1 MADIIKH
8 IFTRIDSSANWKTLN
23 PVPRNGEQCIEVL
36 NGGLFKLKIGDG
48 VTPWVALNYYTTTG
62 SGGSSSNINQTI
74 LSITDKY
81 PLKEGQYYDLQT
93 AIQAL
98 RYEDINLGM
107 VIMFESSEDVWETW
121 QLNSSQKSV
130 YQQIDYWERLSQGIN
145 YIIFNNTEEGEI
157 ENGGII
163 TNISVEG
170 SEETQDYY
178 QLMTLVY
185 AAKDVITGYNKTD
198 RIILRSSNKSIIGL
212 WDTENQ
218 ILDIN
223 VSPDFIQDIE
233 DQLDEKVDKTFAD
246 ATGAYI
252 EGETIYVDSTVV
264 DGLIKV
270 QKTLVNVRDGSTKVV
285 TTEITSDEGTIKL
298 THETDQHDNTNI
310 DINVDPDNLIIDL
323 GEF

>member
-1 MADIIKH
+1 MGFKLADIIKH

-48 VTPWVALNYYTTTG
+48 VTPWVALNYYTAG
-62 SGGSSSNINQTI
+62 SNIGPSNIDQTI
-74 LSITDKY
+74 LNISEKY
-81 PLKEGQYYDLQT
+81 PLGSGYYDLQT

-98 RYEDINLGM
+98 KYEDINPGM

-121 QLNSSQKSV
+121 QFSKKSI
-130 YQQIDYWERLSQGIN
+130 YKNIDYWERLSQGIN

-218 ILDIN
+218 ILDIH

-233 DQLDEKVDKTFAD
+233 DKLDQKVDKTFAD

-252 EGETIYVDSTVV
+252 EGETIYIDSTVV
-264 DGLIKV
+264 DGLMKV

>member
-48 VTPWVALNYYTTTG
+48 VTPWVALNYWT
-62 SGGSSSNINQTI
+62 SNNSSSIEQTI
-74 LSITDKY
+74 LNISEKY
-81 PLKEGQYYDLQT
+81 PLVSGYYDLNT
-93 AIQAL
+93 AIQTL
-98 RYEDINLGM
+98 NYEDINLGM
-107 VIMFESSEDVWETW
+107 IIMFESSENIWETW
-121 QLNSSQKSV
+121 QFNSSKKSI
-130 YQQIDYWERLSQGIN
+130 YKNIDYWERLSQGIN

-157 ENGGII
+157 QNGGII

-198 RIILRSSNKSIIGL
+198 RIVLRSSNKSIIGL
-212 WDTENQ
+212 WDAENQ

-223 VSPDFIQDIE
+223 VSTDFIQDVETKI
-233 DQLDEKVDKTFAD
+233 DKKVDKTFAD
-246 ATGAYI
+246 ATDSYI
-252 EGETIYVDSTVV
+252 EGKTTYIDSTTV
-264 DGLIKV
+264 DGLMKI
-270 QKTLVNVRDGSTKVV
+270 QKTLVNVEDGSTKVV

-298 THETDQHDNTNI
+298 THETDQHNNTNI
-310 DINVDPDNLIIDL
+310 KINVDSDNLTIDL